1 MPRLPYPDP
10 AQLSPQVRK
19 MLEDRLPLNFFRM
32 LGHAP
37 TFMPGWFTL
46 GRGILFE
53 AELPPELRELAI
65 LKVGTLSRCAYET
78 HQHRRVAATVG
89 LSPEKIAGAEQGAD
103 PAVFDAREQQVLRF
117 TEQVVLKVKADKD
130 VFDAT
135 VAMLGQR
142 QTMELMITIG
152 FYMMAARLM
161 ENIEVDLEA
170 GGGPSLEEARQ
181 MRAKVAAKV
190 AQEAAEAAAKC
201 G

>member
-1 MPRLPYPDP
+1 M
-10 AQLSPQVRK
+10 
-19 MLEDRLPLNFFRM
+19 
-32 LGHAP
+32 
-37 TFMPGWFTL
+37 
-46 GRGILFE
+46 
-53 AELPPELRELAI
+53 
-65 LKVGTLSRCAYET
+65 
-78 HQHRRVAATVG
+78 
-89 LSPEKIAGAEQGAD
+89 
-103 PAVFDAREQQVLRF
+103 LRF

-135 VAMLGQR
+135 VAMLGER

-190 AQEAAEAAAKC
+190 AQEAAEAAAK
-201 G
+201 GG